1 MKNENTLYWLWL
13 SLKCGVASK
22 DFNRLIEKYE
32 DPFELYRLEEAEIE
46 QFAGL
51 GKTVKE
57 KLCEKD
63 LDKAYDILKY
73 CKQEKVDIISYGD
86 SRYPER
92 LRELEAPPVLLYCKG
107 HFPDFNTRLCI
118 GVVGTRDMSEY
129 GKQSAY
135 KIACELSGAGVI
147 TVSGMA
153 KGIDGVAACGAL
165 TAGGQTVAVLGCGI
179 DRVYPSE
186 HKKLM
191 SEIIRHGAVITE
203 YPPKEAPHGY
213 NFPKRNRII
222 SGLCQGVL
230 VVEAP
235 VGSGALITAKD
246 AIGQGRELFAVPGN
260 IDDAN
265 AKGPNE
271 LIKDGAYAVLSSA
284 DILSHYGFLYGDTYD
299 ERALSSAKKK
309 SDSVNSAL
317 KKYGLSYALSIK
329 TRELELPI
337 EIPAETE
344 KKETAKTQS
353 TEPPVAAEPIKTED
367 NKALLEGL
375 DPLTRKIFEALPVDR
390 AVSADAVVGDGISTA
405 EAITSL
411 TVLELQG
418 LVSSLPGGLYIR
430 K

>member
-13 SLKCGVASK
+13 ALKCDIASK
-22 DFNRLIEKYE
+22 DFNQLIEKYD
-32 DPFELYRLEEAEIE
+32 DPFDIYRLEEAEIE
-46 QFAGL
+46 QFSTI
-51 GKTVKE
+51 GKKVRE

-63 LDKAYDILKY
+63 LDASYEILKF
-73 CKQEKVDIISYGD
+73 CKRERVDIISYGD
-86 SRYPER
+86 TRYPER
-92 LRELEAPPVLLYCKG
+92 LKSLIDPPIVLYCKG
-107 HFPDFNTRLCI
+107 HFPDFNMRLCI
-118 GVVGTRDMSEY
+118 GVVGTRRMSEY

-135 KIACELSGAGVI
+135 KIAYELASAGAL

-153 KGIDGVAACGAL
+153 KGIDGVSACGAL
-165 TAGGQTVAVLGCGI
+165 AAGGQTVAVLGCGI

-191 SEIIRHGAVITE
+191 AEIMKHGAVITE

-230 VVEAP
+230 IVEAP
-235 VGSGALITAKD
+235 VGSGALITARD
-246 AIGQGRELFAVPGN
+246 TIGQGRELFALPGN

-265 AKGPNE
+265 AQGPNE
-271 LIKDGAYAVLSSA
+271 LIKEGAYPVLSSR
-284 DILSHYGFLYGDTYD
+284 DILEHYEFLYGDSYD
-299 ERALSSAKKK
+299 EKALELAKRRFQPIG
-309 SDSVNSAL
+309 SAL
-317 KKYGLSYALSIK
+317 KKYGLSYALS
-329 TRELELPI
+329 LENEEKI
-337 EIPAETE
+337 EIKQKSESKKIEE
-344 KKETAKTQS
+344 KTIEEKSAPTKEAQDYDRILSKLDSVTQ
-353 TEPPVAAEPIKTED
+353 
-367 NKALLEGL
+367 
-375 DPLTRKIFEALPVDR
+375 KIFRSLPQDK

-411 TVLELQG
+411 TLLELEG

>member
-51 GKTVKE
+51 EKTVKE

-317 KKYGLSYALSIK
+317 KKYGLSYALNIK

-337 EIPAETE
+337 EIPVETE
-344 KKETAKTQS
+344 KTQS